1 MRDDVIIYWTADI
14 LYHDLPLSDVQTSIA
29 VEGIYI
35 WDGLE
40 SYRISSSYTS
50 RWGQLV
56 LDSVFDKFYYPIIST
71 DKDNQVHSITK
82 VNCKL

>member
-1 MRDDVIIYWTADI
+1 MLDDVIIYWAADI
-14 LYHDLPLSDVQTSIA
+14 LYHDFSLPDVQSGIA

-40 SYRISSSYTS
+40 SYMISSSYTS

-56 LDSVFDKFYYPIIST
+56 LDSVFDKFYNPVIST
-71 DKDNQVHSITK
+71 N
-82 VNCKL
+82 